1 MPFGFPFSNVQ
12 EMYDSQKGPYK
23 LPPQGDVS
31 VLTRPVQGR
40 GFTLKNAMVIQPME
54 GCDADHTG
62 APTDWTKR
70 RYCRFAAGGAGLIWM
85 EAVAVT
91 PEARANPCQ
100 LMITED
106 NIDSFRRLLADTRRA
121 AADAGLEAPK
131 IIAQLTH
138 SGRWSRPVDVK
149 TPIRSWYN
157 ETLDRHQNLPEDY
170 PIISD
175 EELEKLPA
183 KFAHSTKLA
192 MEAGF
197 DGVDVKAC
205 HLYLMSEMLGG
216 FDRPAPYGGSYENR
230 TKIYFECVKA
240 AASEIGNGILAA
252 RVNLYDGEAGKWGV
266 GEEQSLALD
275 EPLRLV
281 RDLAAMDVTLINIT
295 MGTPYFNPHV
305 NRPYARGGYEQPEN
319 PIDGVA
325 RLLYGCKRA
334 QAEVPDVVCVATGMS
349 YLRQFGPAIAA
360 GLIEEGGAK
369 CVGWGRGA
377 FAYPDFAK
385 DIIENGAM
393 TPGKCCVTCGV
404 CTKIM
409 RQPTGRPGCPV
420 RDTAWYYPEFQR
432 VLGGK
437 KQ

>member
-1 MPFGFPFSNVQ
+1 MPFGFPFSSAQ

-106 NIDSFRRLLADTRRA
+106 NIESFRQLLADTRRA

-138 SGRWSRPVDVK
+138 SGRWSRPVDAK
-149 TPIRSWYN
+149 TPIRNWYN

-175 EELEKLPA
+175 EEL
-183 KFAHSTKLA
+183 
-192 MEAGF
+192 
-197 DGVDVKAC
+197 
-205 HLYLMSEMLGG
+205 
-216 FDRPAPYGGSYENR
+216 
-230 TKIYFECVKA
+230 
-240 AASEIGNGILAA
+240 
-252 RVNLYDGEAGKWGV
+252 
-266 GEEQSLALD
+266 
-275 EPLRLV
+275 
-281 RDLAAMDVTLINIT
+281 
-295 MGTPYFNPHV
+295 
-305 NRPYARGGYEQPEN
+305 
-319 PIDGVA
+319 
-325 RLLYGCKRA
+325 
-334 QAEVPDVVCVATGMS
+334 
-349 YLRQFGPAIAA
+349 
-360 GLIEEGGAK
+360 
-369 CVGWGRGA
+369 
-377 FAYPDFAK
+377 
-385 DIIENGAM
+385 
-393 TPGKCCVTCGV
+393 
-404 CTKIM
+404 
-409 RQPTGRPGCPV
+409 
-420 RDTAWYYPEFQR
+420 
-432 VLGGK
+432 
-437 KQ
+437 

>member
-23 LPPQGDVS
+23 LPPQGDVA

-106 NIDSFRRLLADTRRA
+106 NIDSFRQLLADTRRA

-149 TPIRSWYN
+149 TPIRNWYN

-192 MEAGF
+192 MAAGF

-334 QAEVPDVVCVATGMS
+334 QAEAPDVVCVATGMS

-377 FAYPDFAK
+377 FAYPDFAR
-385 DIIENGAM
+385 DIIGNGAM